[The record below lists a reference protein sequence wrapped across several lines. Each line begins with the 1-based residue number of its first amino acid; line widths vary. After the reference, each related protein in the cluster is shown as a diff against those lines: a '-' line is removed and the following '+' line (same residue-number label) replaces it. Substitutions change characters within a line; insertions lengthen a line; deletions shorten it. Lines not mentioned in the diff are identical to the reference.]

1 LLVAHWQTPVG
12 AGDVVV
18 KSRAA
23 SVAVP
28 ASIVVPVHGWP
39 VIVVWVI
46 VSVPVISAPI
56 AKLSSPVGPL
66 ADVQVPVTFV
76 PFCVRVAV
84 TASVTVTPP
93 VTNRQV
99 PVQAPPTSMRL
110 GDMSESQPAPASA
123 HAAAIRTGQRPKA
136 EGRSPPDCF
145 SDHRENRLEIAQ
157 MPRP

>member
-66 ADVQVPVTFV
+66 AAVQVPVTFV

-110 GDMSESQPAPASA
+110 GDMSESQPALAIRHEQASA
-123 HAAAIRTGQRPKA
+123 AAKTTALFT
-136 EGRSPPDCF
+136 
-145 SDHRENRLEIAQ
+145 
-157 MPRP
+157 